1 VSVLVGHAARAG
13 LVLGGGK
20 SESRECTEWE

>member
-1 VSVLVGHAARAG
+1 VLVGHAARAG